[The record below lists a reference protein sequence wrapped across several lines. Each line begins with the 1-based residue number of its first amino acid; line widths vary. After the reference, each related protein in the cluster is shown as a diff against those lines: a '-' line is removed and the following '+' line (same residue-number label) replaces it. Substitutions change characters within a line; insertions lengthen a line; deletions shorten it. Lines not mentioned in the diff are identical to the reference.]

1 MKTQILALPAI
12 LLASVALHAADAKTE
27 PSNGTAAAFSQ
38 LKSLVGEW
46 QADTE
51 MGKSHLTYE
60 LIAGG
65 TALVE
70 RETAEKMP
78 EMLTVYH
85 VDGDHLLLTHYCAAG
100 NQPRM
105 QAQPFDPQTR
115 EIRFRFLNAT
125 NLTTPGAGHM
135 HNATVRF
142 VDDRHLIT
150 EWQFYEN
157 NQLKFTETAQ
167 YTRVR

>member
-1 MKTQILALPAI
+1 MKTQMFALPAM
-12 LLASVALHAADAKTE
+12 LLASMALYAAEAKTE
-27 PSNGTAAAFSQ
+27 PSNGTPEAFSQ

-46 QADTE
+46 QADTQ
-51 MGKSHLTYE
+51 MGKVRLTFQ

-70 RETAEKMP
+70 RETGEKMP
-78 EMLTVYH
+78 EMLTVYT

-105 QAQPFDPQTR
+105 QAHPYDPQSR
-115 EIRFRFLNAT
+115 EIRFQFLNAT
-125 NLTTPGAGHM
+125 SLAPGGGHM
-135 HNATVRF
+135 HNATIRF
-142 VDDRHLIT
+142 VDDRHLIS

-157 NQLKFTETAQ
+157 GQLKFTETAQ